1 MKILYTILLICFA
14 FPKNMR
20 SHAPNVAV
28 NNSIALLHND
38 ALKKASQDKAS
49 ESNDSKKAS
58 EIAYNKEKLFG
69 VASLYSPDL
78 EGTETATG
86 ETFEHDGFTAASN
99 NFKLNTWV
107 KVTNLRNGKSVV
119 VRINDRMHP
128 GMAQKGRVVDLTLS
142 AAKKSGLSFLVGL
155 TKVKVEKISIK

>member
-86 ETFEHDGFTAASN
+86 ETFEHDDFTAASN
-99 NFKLNTWV
+99 NFKLNTLV
-107 KVTNLRNGKSVV
+107 KVTNLRNGKSVI

-142 AAKKSGLSFLVGL
+142 AAKKIGLSFLIGL